1 MLRKYKITYRVGLRL
16 RTIMIEATSKY
27 NAKQRF
33 YIQYP
38 KYEIIKTE
46 VIEDD
51 ST

>member
-16 RTIMIEATSKY
+16 RTITIEATSKY

-33 YIQYP
+33 YVQYP

-51 ST
+51 